1 MADTPSPPS
10 PEILEKLRQLRE
22 ELAQKAAQQAPKDAN
37 TLAWQQSNAFKRIYP
52 RAEGGQVDMDR
63 MRLELMNGGGKAKF
77 LKDSKVKERVYH
89 GTGNLEGLTSFD
101 PAMTG
106 KGTDQLGSGFY
117 FTTHP
122 DEASGYAGNYHPN
135 REEKNSSPGVVAAHL
150 AIKKPIKIG
159 PNGASLNDARINL
172 SHEQVKQIIGRA
184 PKILDPDESPLNN
197 HVDTSRGVT
206 PKMIHDIA
214 RLYTGNN
221 LHALENDIFPGHP
234 TEYRHALHKVT
245 GHDGVVKDF
254 GDGRKHYVAWFPEQ
268 VKSAIG
274 NRGTYDINDPDI
286 TKKRGGRVTH
296 AHQLDIEERP
306 L

>member
-1 MADTPSPPS
+1 M
-10 PEILEKLRQLRE
+10 QLRE
-22 ELAQKAAQQAPKDAN
+22 EFAKRGEAYRRREIGSKRMEEEAKKIQPLRPLSAADTDLEYLSAAK
-37 TLAWQQSNAFKRIYP
+37 
-52 RAEGGQVDMDR
+52 GGQIDMGR

-122 DEASGYAGNYHPN
+122 DEASGYAGNHHPN

-172 SHEQVKQIIGRA
+172 SHEQVKQIIGHA

-221 LHALENDIFPGHP
+221 LHALENDMFSDDP
-234 TEYRHALHKVT
+234 TAYRHALHKVT

-274 NRGTYDINDPDI
+274 NRGTYDTTNPDI
-286 TKKRGGRVTH
+286 TKKNGGITH
-296 AHQLDIEERP
+296 AHQLEIEERP